1 MKRRAKLILCMLMM
15 VCMMTGCASPAGNG
29 AEGAITPTGTEL
41 VEMTQIPQPEKAE
54 TPTPQPEAELTP
66 TPIPAGD
73 ETEKAE
79 VTVVTPFVP
88 EAAGNAVV
96 LADLTGAAP
105 IYIDA
110 EGPAFAGL
118 RLIADAIA
126 GDIEAITGIRPAVT
140 NTEPEQGVMIIAGLV
155 DEEIIT
161 KEGLSWEISASGD
174 SFKSDDFERYQ
185 IQVKKD
191 GEKTKIIVAGA
202 DKRGTIYGMFHIT
215 QDLCGVSP
223 WIWWADAKPA
233 HQDVL
238 AFEAEEL
245 ETTSKRPSVNYR
257 GFFLNDENPA
267 LDGFADSHFGGLNYM
282 FYSHVFELML
292 RLKGNYLWPA
302 MWSNSFNT
310 DGTEGVIGQF
320 KIMEQDYHY
329 MLNGVMHIDSNP
341 ADINEYFSV
350 NTNMLYG
357 EKVPEER
364 GGTEDTS
371 SLQRLVFRTLTARA
385 ISPRRT
391 LLHTFSPRSSSCSI
405 PLCPSL
411 PRRSTSRFL
420 ATAKAS

>member
-1 MKRRAKLILCMLMM
+1 MKRRVKLVICILMVLCMMA
-15 VCMMTGCASPAGNG
+15 GCGSPAGNG
-29 AEGAITPTGTEL
+29 AEQSITPTGNETTAEL
-41 VEMTQIPQPEKAE
+41 TQIPVPEKTA
-54 TPTPQPEAELTP
+54 TPTPQPEAEVTP
-66 TPIPAGD
+66 TAAPTED
-73 ETEKAE
+73 ETETA
-79 VTVVTPFVP
+79 VVAPFIPAVV
-88 EAAGNAVV
+88 EKNAVTI
-96 LADLTGAAP
+96 ADTTGAAP

-140 NTEPEQGVMIIAGLV
+140 NTEPEQGIMIIAGLV

-161 KEGLSWEISASGD
+161 KEGLTWEIGASED

-185 IQVKKD
+185 IQVKQD
-191 GEKTKIIVAGA
+191 GAKTKIIIAGA

-233 HQDVL
+233 HQDELVL
-238 AFEAEEL
+238 GVAEL

-267 LDGFADSHFGGLNYM
+267 LDGFADSHFGGMNYM

-302 MWSNSFNT
+302 MWSNSFNL
-310 DGTEGVIGQF
+310 DGTEGMIGQF
-320 KIMEQDYHY
+320 KVMEKDYHY

-341 ADINEYFSV
+341 ADINEYFAV
-350 NTNMLYG
+350 NTNNL
-357 EKVPEER
+357 
-364 GGTEDTS
+364 
-371 SLQRLVFRTLTARA
+371 
-385 ISPRRT
+385 
-391 LLHTFSPRSSSCSI
+391 
-405 PLCPSL
+405 
-411 PRRSTSRFL
+411 
-420 ATAKAS
+420 